1 MARDYAK
8 IITRIWADDDF
19 KELGATAQRLYFQLL
34 SQPDVSMC
42 GVVTLAERRWSM
54 QVADQSVDAITDDIV
69 SLEQSRFIV
78 VDRVTQEVLVRSYVR
93 HDEAWR
99 SPNGMKGIDSAVRS
113 VLSTRLKSVC
123 RGELLKID
131 TSKLSDT
138 VNKNTGR
145 STRDFVRGLIRGIE
159 EDFEA
164 PTEGA
169 YQDPSQAPGQGMNR
183 VSHSTEPEPETSTEP
198 ETSPE
203 TSSCPRSQAI
213 PDEQEPRPDI
223 DSLLDLLDLE
233 IQRNGN
239 RPPKRNKTNHDAMR
253 LLLDRDHA
261 TEEQVAYVIR
271 WTQNDQFWKA
281 NILSAAKLRE
291 KYPQLV
297 AKIRSEAERPT
308 ERSRTA
314 NYDQQRHQA
323 NNELYQRM
331 TQGGDLW
338 SNDSST
344 KQLGQ

>member
-19 KELGATAQRLYFQLL
+19 KKLGATAQRLYFQLL

-54 QVADQSVDAITDDIV
+54 QVADQSVEAITDDIAT
-69 SLEQSRFIV
+69 LERSRFVV

-183 VSHSTEPEPETSTEP
+183 FSHSTEPEPETSTEP

-203 TSSCPRSQAI
+203 TSSCRQSQATD
-213 PDEQEPRPDI
+213 DEPTPRPDV
-223 DSLLDLLDLE
+223 DELLDLLDAE
-233 IQRNGN
+233 IELNGN
-239 RPPKRNKTNHDAMR
+239 KIPARTKRNHDDMR
-253 LLLDRDHA
+253 LLLDRDKY
-261 TEEQVAYVIR
+261 TIEQVRYVIR
-271 WTQNDQFWKA
+271 WCQRDHFWKA
-281 NILSAAKLRE
+281 NILSAKKLRE
-291 KYPQLV
+291 KFPQLV

-308 ERSRTA
+308 RR
-314 NYDQQRHQA
+314 DQPRNRADDRMDQNRA
-323 NNELYQRM
+323 VIEELRRLEEDHPD
-331 TQGGDLW
+331 TVQGEL
-338 SNDSST
+338 
-344 KQLGQ
+344 L

>member
-19 KELGATAQRLYFQLL
+19 KGLGATAQRLYFQLL

-54 QVADQSVDAITDDIV
+54 QVADQSLDAITDDIAA
-69 SLEQSRFIV
+69 LEGARFIV

-113 VLSTRLKSVC
+113 VLSGRLKSVC

-131 TSKLSDT
+131 TSKLSDS

-169 YQDPSQAPGQGMNR
+169 YQDPSQAPRQGMNR
-183 VSHSTEPEPETSTEP
+183 FSHSTEPEPETSTEP

-203 TSSCPRSQAI
+203 TSSSRQSQATDDE
-213 PDEQEPRPDI
+213 PDPEPRD
-223 DSLLDLLDLE
+223 DVDGLLDLLDLE
-233 IQRNGN
+233 IERNGN

-253 LLLDRDHA
+253 LLLDRDNA
-261 TEEQVAYVIR
+261 TEEQIAYVVR
-271 WTQNDQFWKA
+271 WCQNDTFWKA
-281 NILSAAKLRE
+281 NILSASKLRE
-291 KYPQLV
+291 KFPQLV

-308 ERSRTA
+308 QREKPRNRAQERMDHNRTVIE
-314 NYDQQRHQA
+314 NLRRMEEEQDNTIQG
-323 NNELYQRM
+323 EL
-331 TQGGDLW
+331 L
-338 SNDSST
+338 
-344 KQLGQ
+344 

>member
-19 KELGATAQRLYFQLL
+19 KSLSATAQRLYFQLL

-54 QVADQSVDAITDDIV
+54 QVADQSVEAITDDIAA
-69 SLEQSRFIV
+69 LEGERFIV

-113 VLSTRLKSVC
+113 VLSGRLKSVC

-131 TSKLSDT
+131 TSKLSDS

-159 EDFEA
+159 TDFEA
-164 PTEGA
+164 PAEGA
-169 YQDPSQAPGQGMNR
+169 YQDPSQAPRQGMNR
-183 VSHSTEPEPETSTEP
+183 FSHSTEPEPETSTEP

-203 TSSCPRSQAI
+203 TSSCPGSQAT
-213 PDEQEPRPDI
+213 PDEPEPEPRD
-223 DSLLDLLDLE
+223 DVDGLLNLLDLE
-233 IQRNGN
+233 IERNGN

-253 LLLDRDHA
+253 LLLDRDDA

-271 WTQNDQFWKA
+271 WSQQDQFWKA
-281 NILSAAKLRE
+281 NILSASKLRE
-291 KYPQLV
+291 KFPQLV

-308 ERSRTA
+308 KGTA
-314 NYDQQRHQA
+314 PNKAEQRVDGHMSIVARFAEQ
-323 NNELYQRM
+323 EET
-331 TQGGDLW
+331 TQGEL
-338 SNDSST
+338 
-344 KQLGQ
+344 L